1 VRKFFH
7 SGLPEQ
13 VIEVPI
19 HATSVARCRQMG
31 LDTTALKLRLIRIE
45 NDGKLA
51 VLITSLIDRQQYPID
66 LFNDLYHKRW
76 PVEEDYKTI
85 KCRLELENF
94 SGKSALSVYQ
104 DFYAKVFSKNL
115 VRMMA
120 FPVQDRIDDE
130 GDPGKYQYQINFTQA
145 LSKSKGVIALL
156 FLDTTRL
163 IKRLIADLQYIFQR
177 TVEPIRP
184 GRKYP
189 RNHKSKHR
197 RYFLQYK
204 PIC

>member
-1 VRKFFH
+1 MRKFFH

-76 PVEEDYKTI
+76 PVK
-85 KCRLELENF
+85 KVSF
-94 SGKSALSVYQ
+94 LSVRIKYS
-104 DFYAKVFSKNL
+104 DAYNKSPKNT
-115 VRMMA
+115 
-120 FPVQDRIDDE
+120 
-130 GDPGKYQYQINFTQA
+130 NFC
-145 LSKSKGVIALL
+145 
-156 FLDTTRL
+156 R
-163 IKRLIADLQYIFQR
+163 
-177 TVEPIRP
+177 
-184 GRKYP
+184 
-189 RNHKSKHR
+189 
-197 RYFLQYK
+197 
-204 PIC
+204 